1 MTMKLYEQFLSISK
15 AAQFLGVA
23 VVTVRRW
30 SISGR
35 LAVHHRTL
43 GHHRRFSIVQLSE
56 LRGESHEQRIAVGY
70 ARVSSHD
77 QKADLVRQ
85 SERLTQL
92 GAELIIDDLGS
103 GLNCKKRGLC
113 KLLSLLLNKQ
123 VSTLYL
129 THKDRLLRF
138 GHELVFQLCRWAG
151 TAILVQEEEVEAA
164 VEHPFEQALC
174 QDVLT
179 LMTVFSAR
187 LYGKRSHQNKVKIN

>member
-1 MTMKLYEQFLSISK
+1 MIMKIYEEFLSIGK

-30 SISGR
+30 AISGQ
-35 LAVHHRTL
+35 LAVHHRTI
-43 GHHRRFSIVQLSE
+43 GYHRRFSVIQLSE
-56 LRGESHEQRIAVGY
+56 LRGEPHEKRISVGY

-85 SERLTQL
+85 ADRLTQC

-103 GLNCKKRGLC
+103 GLNCKKRGLR

-138 GHELVFQLCRWAG
+138 GHELVFQLCSWAG
-151 TAILVQEEEVEAA
+151 TAVIIQDEEQSVT
-164 VEHPFEQALC
+164 FEQALC
-174 QDVLT
+174 KDVLT

-187 LYGKRSHQNKVKIN
+187 LYGKRSHQNKAI